1 MIMSTSSLEHC
12 RYCKGDGTLG
22 EMNGFS
28 IYCEA
33 CEGCGLGWQDRC
45 FIYTE

>member
-1 MIMSTSSLEHC
+1 MSTWNLEAC
-12 RYCKGDGTLG
+12 RYCKGDGTVG

-33 CEGCGLGWQDRC
+33 CDGMGLSWTERC
-45 FIYTE
+45 SLI